1 VTGRIRAVQ
10 ESRFRLLAE
19 DGRWLLFLLHH
30 GAPVEPQDLPALR
43 GRRLRVTYEDT
54 PVLTAAA
61 IARDLLLLP
70 EAREALRP

>member
-30 GAPVEPQDLPALR
+30 GASVEP
-43 GRRLRVTYEDT
+43 
-54 PVLTAAA
+54 
-61 IARDLLLLP
+61 
-70 EAREALRP
+70 